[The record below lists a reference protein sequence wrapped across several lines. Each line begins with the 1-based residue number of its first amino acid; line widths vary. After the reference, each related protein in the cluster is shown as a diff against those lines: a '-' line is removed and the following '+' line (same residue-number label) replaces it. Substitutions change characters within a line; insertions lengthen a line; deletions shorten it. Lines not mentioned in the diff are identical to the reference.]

1 MKALPLV
8 LLFTLLNVTAWGQ
21 PNNRKAAA
29 AERLRNRQLV
39 AETDRVLA
47 ETQATRLVSYTKLR
61 DLRQN
66 IAQRNALVVATN
78 QEINFLETEIAE
90 NEQIL
95 VALEADRAKLKKH
108 YAETVYETAKT
119 RNSLARLSF
128 LFASGSFN
136 QAAARLRYLNQAA
149 QTRRNQ
155 VDQINEVLQALEKR
169 RYRLEAARLEKKQ
182 LLRTQQAEAVQL
194 ASLREQEK
202 AVVDNLK
209 KRPTELKSEIA
220 NRQKA
225 NGQIV
230 QQLTGL
236 NQTATTGTG
245 AKVDTKR
252 PSKAPSLMANPKV
265 AQNQPI
271 GQPEAIA
278 DPLAVGGD
286 LSTSRERT
294 GAVVDLPVIRPSGL
308 GGRMAIGST
317 PEGNSLAP
325 SFAQGK
331 AQLPW
336 PVKEG
341 VITGHFGTHEH
352 PVFAKVMVDNLGID
366 IRTPRDEAV
375 RPVYGGKVAAV
386 SRVSGMGY
394 VIMVQHG
401 EFFTV
406 YGRLAS
412 TNVKQGQMVTP
423 ADELGTVGLN
433 DDGYAELQFQIWRN
447 QHKLNPEEWLAR

>member
-8 LLFTLLNVTAWGQ
+8 LLFTLLSVAAWGQ
-21 PNNRKAAA
+21 PSNRKTAA

-39 AETDRVLA
+39 EEADRVLA
-47 ETQATRLVSYTKLR
+47 ETQTTRLVSYTKLR

-66 IAQRNALVVATN
+66 IAQRTALVAAAN
-78 QEINFLETEIAE
+78 QEIAFLEKEITE
-90 NEQIL
+90 NEQIV

-155 VDQINEVLQALEKR
+155 VDQINGVLQALEKR

-182 LLRTQQAEAVQL
+182 LLRTQQVQTMQL
-194 ASLREQEK
+194 ASLREEEK
-202 AVVDNLK
+202 EVIAKLK
-209 KRPTELKSEIA
+209 KQPAELKSEIT

-230 QQLTGL
+230 QQLSGL
-236 NQTATTGTG
+236 NQSSASG
-245 AKVDTKR
+245 AKVDIKR
-252 PSKAPSLMANPKV
+252 PDKAAPNVVANPKI
-265 AQNQPI
+265 AQ
-271 GQPEAIA
+271 GQPASSEQAIA
-278 DPLAVGGD
+278 DPLAAGGN
-286 LSTSRERT
+286 LSVNREHT
-294 GAVVDLPVIRPSGL
+294 GAVVDLPVHRLGGL

-317 PEGNSLAP
+317 PEGNALAP
-325 SFAQGK
+325 TFAQGK

-341 VITGHFGTHEH
+341 VITGHFGAHEH
-352 PVFAKVMVDNLGID
+352 PVFAKVMIDNLGID
-366 IRTPRDEAV
+366 IRTRRDEAV
-375 RPVYGGKVAAV
+375 RPVYGGKVASV
-386 SRVSGMGY
+386 NKVPGMGY

-401 EFFTV
+401 EYFTV

-412 TNVKQGQMVTP
+412 TNVKQGQTITP
-423 ADELGTVGLN
+423 ADELGLVGLN

-447 QHKLNPEEWLAR
+447 QYKLNPEDWLAR